1 MKNKIVGF
9 RLASVNRAM
18 ALANGLNSTPTRV
31 KIERNCMASNYTNSI
46 ESVIFGGNTSD
57 KREGEKKKKKK
68 KKELY
73 LIWVSD
79 KASCLN
85 IAFKKLFSSPIAN
98 RTNPYSKATDGFVA
112 H

>member
-9 RLASVNRAM
+9 RLASANGAM
-18 ALANGLNSTPTRV
+18 ELANGLNSTRTRV

-68 KKELY
+68 KK
-73 LIWVSD
+73 
-79 KASCLN
+79 
-85 IAFKKLFSSPIAN
+85 KKNSFVKN
-98 RTNPYSKATDGFVA
+98 GFLKRQFV
-112 H
+112 

>member
-1 MKNKIVGF
+1 
-9 RLASVNRAM
+9 
-18 ALANGLNSTPTRV
+18 
-31 KIERNCMASNYTNSI
+31 MASNHTNSI

-57 KREGEKKKKKK
+57 KREEENK

-85 IAFKKLFSSPIAN
+85 IVFKKLFSSPVAN
-98 RTNPYSKATDGFVA
+98 RTNPYSKTTDGFVA
-112 H
+112 HKRKTPFA